1 MKKLVNAK
9 TFVIP
14 CMRAGLCQY
23 EDERVNVPQASLEK
37 MAQTAF
43 GIPLII
49 DHVDQSELENQL
61 DQVVCGRVADMHYD
75 TDTDLWMAHCVVETE
90 EAIQK
95 LESGWGVSTSY
106 EVVSKGAG
114 GTLNAVDFDA
124 TIEDGKY
131 LHLAIVEHPRYEMAV
146 NPKFYNSRN
155 LQSTKPSLTLKES
168 IALKGVS
175 MFRLFRT
182 KSEEVKENSS
192 EMEIEVDGEKVALNE
207 LVQAYKQ
214 AKAQPVDVEHVV
226 MQEDEEEKMNAE
238 VDALLAEVEKEE
250 EVAPSI
256 EIEVEAPEKEE
267 EKEVLEQLCEVEE
280 NEKEEEKE
288 EKEQMKDEEEK
299 MNSLSFADGLK
310 QTNERFNALKQASFK
325 SIMDNGASGYQTI
338 HERAALGRS
347 RYGTKK

>member
-1 MKKLVNAK
+1 
-9 TFVIP
+9 
-14 CMRAGLCQY
+14 
-23 EDERVNVPQASLEK
+23 
-37 MAQTAF
+37 
-43 GIPLII
+43 
-49 DHVDQSELENQL
+49 
-61 DQVVCGRVADMHYD
+61 
-75 TDTDLWMAHCVVETE
+75 
-90 EAIQK
+90 
-95 LESGWGVSTSY
+95 
-106 EVVSKGAG
+106 
-114 GTLNAVDFDA
+114 
-124 TIEDGKY
+124 Y

-146 NPKFYNSRN
+146 NPKFYNSSN
-155 LQSTKPSLTLKES
+155 LQSQKPSLTLKES
-168 IALKGVS
+168 IAVKGVG

-226 MQEDEEEKMNAE
+226 MQEDDEEKMNAE

-250 EVAPSI
+250 EAAPAI

-267 EKEVLEQLCEVEE
+267 EKEVLDQLCKVED

>member
-23 EDERVNVPQASLEK
+23 EDERVNVPQSSLEK

-49 DHVDQSELENQL
+49 DHVEQSELENQL
-61 DQVVCGRVADMHYD
+61 EQVVCGRVADMHYD

-90 EAIQK
+90 DAVQK

-250 EVAPSI
+250 EAAPAI

-267 EKEVLEQLCEVEE
+267 EKEVLDQLCEVEE

-288 EKEQMKDEEEK
+288 EKEQMKDEEEN

>member
-1 MKKLVNAK
+1 M
-9 TFVIP
+9 
-14 CMRAGLCQY
+14 
-23 EDERVNVPQASLEK
+23 
-37 MAQTAF
+37 
-43 GIPLII
+43 
-49 DHVDQSELENQL
+49 
-61 DQVVCGRVADMHYD
+61 
-75 TDTDLWMAHCVVETE
+75 
-90 EAIQK
+90 
-95 LESGWGVSTSY
+95 
-106 EVVSKGAG
+106 
-114 GTLNAVDFDA
+114 
-124 TIEDGKY
+124 
-131 LHLAIVEHPRYEMAV
+131 
-146 NPKFYNSRN
+146 
-155 LQSTKPSLTLKES
+155 QSTKASLTLKES
-168 IALKGVS
+168 IASKGVS

-192 EMEIEVDGEKVALNE
+192 EMEIEVDGEKVSLNA

-226 MQEDEEEKMNAE
+226 MQEDEEKMNAE

-250 EVAPSI
+250 EAAPAI

-267 EKEVLEQLCEVEE
+267 EEPVLEQKCDSEKM
-280 NEKEEEKE
+280 NEDEEEKE
-288 EKEQMKDEEEK
+288 EKEQMKDEDEK

>member
-23 EDERVNVPQASLEK
+23 EDERVNVPQSSLEK

-49 DHVDQSELENQL
+49 DHVEQSELENQL
-61 DQVVCGRVADMHYD
+61 EQVVCGRVADMHYD

-250 EVAPSI
+250 EAAPAI

-267 EKEVLEQLCEVEE
+267 EKEVLDQLCEVEE

-288 EKEQMKDEEEK
+288 EKEQMKEEEEK

>member
-23 EDERVNVPQASLEK
+23 EDERVNVPQSSLEK

-49 DHVDQSELENQL
+49 DHVEQSELENQL
-61 DQVVCGRVADMHYD
+61 EQVVCGRVADMHYD

-288 EKEQMKDEEEK
+288 EKEQMKEEEEK

>member
-23 EDERVNVPQASLEK
+23 EDERVNVPQSSLEK

-49 DHVDQSELENQL
+49 DHVEQSELENQL
-61 DQVVCGRVADMHYD
+61 EQVVCGRVADMHYD

-155 LQSTKPSLTLKES
+155 LQSTKASLTLKES

-175 MFRLFRT
+175 MFKLFRT

-238 VDALLAEVEKEE
+238 VDALLAELEKEE
-250 EVAPSI
+250 SENQVEI
-256 EIEVEAPEKEE
+256 EIEAPEKEE
-267 EKEVLEQLCEVEE
+267 EEPALEQESDSEKM
-280 NEKEEEKE
+280 NEDEEEKE
-288 EKEQMKDEEEK
+288 EKEQMKDEDEK